1 MQNKMSLTTES
12 IDPYLTTALKLL
24 HSSAND
30 SAEKIRLL
38 LDSEISKTFN
48 DKNKTITNT
57 VIMLTNS
64 FFDFN
69 FKVELLF

>member
-57 VIMLTNS
+57 VMLTNS